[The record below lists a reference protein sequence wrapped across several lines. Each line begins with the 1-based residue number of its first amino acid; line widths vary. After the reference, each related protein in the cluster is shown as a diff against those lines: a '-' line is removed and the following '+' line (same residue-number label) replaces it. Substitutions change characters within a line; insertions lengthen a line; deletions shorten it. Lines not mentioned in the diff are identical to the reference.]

1 MNIHHNLSNKPLPHL
16 VSHKIMKNLSKILKT
31 TAHKEP
37 TWRENL
43 EFFYTDYIK
52 PNLFALIV
60 FMLIG
65 VFLVLKYYN
74 KQENE
79 IIEKREKK
87 RKRKNSK
94 HRLERS
100 SEQRSEPSSEHVSMK
115 MYYHPDSHKYKY
127 DDQNY
132 YADHQHIYEPDR
144 RIYADDEENRD
155 TDEIS
160 FSSLSKDYERSLAE
174 NDGTYSDMMVK
185 DTINQKRARLT
196 FDEMAKMVSGK

>member
-1 MNIHHNLSNKPLPHL
+1 
-16 VSHKIMKNLSKILKT
+16 
-31 TAHKEP
+31 
-37 TWRENL
+37 
-43 EFFYTDYIK
+43 
-52 PNLFALIV
+52 
-60 FMLIG
+60 MLIG
-65 VFLVLKYYN
+65 LFLMLKYYN

-79 IIEKREKK
+79 IIEKRE

-94 HRLERS
+94 YRLKL
-100 SEQRSEPSSEHVSMK
+100 RSEPSLENISMK
-115 MYYHPDSHKYKY
+115 MYYHPDSHKY
-127 DDQNY
+127 NS
-132 YADHQHIYEPDR
+132 DHQLIYEPDR

-160 FSSLSKDYERSLAE
+160 FSSLSKDYERLLAE